1 MKRKIEVEISS
12 DAFCARAAL
21 AYFSGLHPE
30 DIAVEILENPRG
42 GAAVVDVLKCYR
54 YVEPP
59 ASQQAER
66 ENPAGGMADIV
77 ARAKALAQMPVPE
90 HFRLGR

>member
-12 DAFCARAAL
+12 DAFCALAAL
-21 AYFSGLHPE
+21 AY
-30 DIAVEILENPRG
+30 
-42 GAAVVDVLKCYR
+42 
-54 YVEPP
+54 
-59 ASQQAER
+59 
-66 ENPAGGMADIV
+66 GMADIV

>member
-12 DAFCARAAL
+12 DAFCALAAL

-30 DIAVEILENPRG
+30 DIAVEIP
-42 GAAVVDVLKCYR
+42 
-54 YVEPP
+54 
-59 ASQQAER
+59 
-66 ENPAGGMADIV
+66 
-77 ARAKALAQMPVPE
+77 LAQMPVPE